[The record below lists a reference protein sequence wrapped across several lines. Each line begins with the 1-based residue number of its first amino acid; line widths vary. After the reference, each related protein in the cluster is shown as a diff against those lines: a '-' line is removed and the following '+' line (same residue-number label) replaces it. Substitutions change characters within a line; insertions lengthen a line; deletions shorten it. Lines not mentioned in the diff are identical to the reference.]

1 VKGEQVAH
9 ADQAARAKVASWNAH
24 GGFTLLEVMI
34 AVAFI
39 GIAMLALL
47 SLHQSNLAS
56 VIRAQDLT
64 RASMLAQQLMST
76 AEAERFPVPGQTRGD
91 FSHDYPGQY
100 RNFRWE
106 RTVEVLPQFPDVRR
120 VRVSIIYGH
129 RFGRRFNL
137 LEFMHNPSPPQ
148 FPGQNG
154 GANSGAADDSAQ

>member
-1 VKGEQVAH
+1 MTPVWTTQ
-9 ADQAARAKVASWNAH
+9 DRLPAARWRSCNARD
-24 GGFTLLEVMI
+24 GFTLLEVMI

-39 GIAMLALL
+39 GVAMLALL

-76 AEAERFPVPGQTRGD
+76 AEVERFPDAGRTHGD

-106 RTVEVLPQFPDVRR
+106 RTVEILPQFADVRR
-120 VRVSIIYGH
+120 VRISILYGH
-129 RFGRRFNL
+129 RFSRRFTL
-137 LEFMHNPSPPQ
+137 LEFMHDPTPPQ
-148 FPGQNG
+148 VPGQNG
-154 GANSGAADDSAQ
+154 GAGSTASDDAVQ